1 MQSAKTH
8 SKSALLV
15 THMVMGAGAGSSTK
29 GSREE
34 GAGVP
39 EAARG
44 VFEACMS

>member
-15 THMVMGAGAGSSTK
+15 THIVMGAGAGSSTK

-34 GAGVP
+34 GARVP
-39 EAARG
+39 AAARG
-44 VFEACMS
+44 ISEACVS